1 MRLRSDVWVSAVVR
15 RAEAEGAYASVM
27 RSGDPAAGAVF
38 VSVDRL
44 DGTHDLHAPAPQSQ
58 SDDGDGL
65 RRLETVLKGRPA
77 GDVADR
83 VAREAR
89 FDGDLWW
96 VEIVDRRGRSFVE
109 PPPIDPDTA
118 PKAPEWPPKL

>member
-1 MRLRSDVWVSAVVR
+1 MRLRSDVWVSALVR

-44 DGTHDLHAPAPQSQ
+44 DGTHDLHAPAPQFMAEE
-58 SDDGDGL
+58 GDL
-65 RRLETVLKGRPA
+65 FRRLETVMKA
-77 GDVADR
+77 ADPKAVVDR
-83 VAREAR
+83 IAREAK

-96 VEIVDRRGRSFVE
+96 VEIVDRRGRPFVD
-109 PPPIDPDTA
+109 PPPLDPDAA
-118 PKAPEWPPKL
+118 PKKPDWPPRV